1 MITGIVVALPEEL
14 STLTT
19 KKIGKGNVRQLD
31 DNILVICSGA
41 GVENARLGSELLLQS
56 GAEKLISWGCAA
68 ALDGEFRSGDLV
80 LANACVDADH
90 VAIDLNN
97 EAWLVNV
104 RNCLSKHSHLRIHT
118 GKLAE
123 SKNIVASSYDKAK
136 IAEGTD
142 AIALD
147 MESVAIAKVA
157 QAHGLPFLSIRA
169 IADPVNMDLPK
180 AVSHALNEQG
190 DVMVGKLLTYLMWH
204 PAELPGLIKLGLHFH
219 DAKKTLRLV
228 AKQLSDVTA
237 SHQSA
242 SEIQPNN
249 I

>member
-1 MITGIVVALPEEL
+1 MITGIVVALSEEL
-14 STLTT
+14 NTLTS
-19 KKIGKGNVRQLD
+19 KKLEKGCVQGLAD
-31 DNILVICSGA
+31 KILVIYSGA
-41 GVENARLGSELLLQS
+41 GVENARTASELLITQ
-56 GAEKLISWGCAA
+56 GANQLISWGCAA

-104 RNCLSKHSHLRIHT
+104 KNCLSKHSDMRIHT

-123 SKNIVASSYDKAK
+123 SKNIVASSNDKAK
-136 IAEGTD
+136 IAEATD

-190 DVMVGKLLTYLMWH
+190 DVILGKLLTYLMWH

-219 DAKKTLRLV
+219 AAKKTLRLV
-228 AKQLSDVTA
+228 AKQLSDVIA

-242 SEIQPNN
+242 SETQPNN

>member
-1 MITGIVVALPEEL
+1 VITGIVVALPEEL
-14 STLTT
+14 STLTS
-19 KKIGKGNVRQLD
+19 KKLEKGCVEALTD
-31 DNILVICSGA
+31 KILVIYSGA
-41 GVENARLGSELLLQS
+41 GVENAHTASELLKTK
-56 GAEKLISWGCAA
+56 GANRLISWGCAA

-104 RNCLSKHSHLRIHT
+104 KDCLSKHSHLRIYT

-123 SKNIVASSYDKAK
+123 SKNIVASSNDKAK
-136 IAEGTD
+136 IAEATD

-157 QAHGLPFLSIRA
+157 LAHGLPFLSIRA

-180 AVSHALNEQG
+180 AVSHALNDQG
-190 DVMVGKLLTYLMWH
+190 EVNISKLLLYLLLH

-219 DAKKTLRLV
+219 AAKNTLKRV
-228 AKQLSDVTA
+228 AKDIDAITRFN
-237 SHQSA
+237 
-242 SEIQPNN
+242 P
-249 I
+249 